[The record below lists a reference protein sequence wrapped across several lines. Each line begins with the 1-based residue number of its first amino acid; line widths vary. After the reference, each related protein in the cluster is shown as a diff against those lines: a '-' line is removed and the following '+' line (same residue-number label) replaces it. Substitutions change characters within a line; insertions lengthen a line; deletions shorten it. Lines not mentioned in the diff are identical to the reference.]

1 MAEFLDR
8 LVNARDSRSG
18 WVKET
23 ASSVLSLKTRF
34 EAGDITEEKYIEG
47 LDALRSGEGEV
58 GAGGSLD
65 ERAIIDNGILNLKN
79 LI

>member
-34 EAGDITEEKYIEG
+34 ESGEITEAKYIEG
-47 LDALRSGEGEV
+47 LEALNSGAGEV

-79 LI
+79 LL